1 MAAAEGDGESLELAT
16 RTRSRKNMV
25 KAWRLRAEIALAR
38 RDLDGAEGALH
49 EALVVA
55 SAIGNPTQLWK
66 THAAWGR
73 LHAARQH
80 PDAACEP
87 TGPPAPSSSASR
99 RVCAIRGSA
108 RARRKR
114 RPSGR

>member
-1 MAAAEGDGESLELAT
+1 
-16 RTRSRKNMV
+16 MV

-38 RDLDGAEGALH
+38 RDLDDAEGALH

-80 PDAACEP
+80 PDAAREAYRAAGAVLEHVQAGLRDP
-87 TGPPAPSSSASR
+87 GLRTSLAEAPAVRQVTTLAGLA
-99 RVCAIRGSA
+99 AIGSDVTDP
-108 RARRKR
+108 RFR
-114 RPSGR
+114 